1 MIPLRSALL
10 CGPHVDKSPYPKL
23 ARYPGGCLIA
33 YLTVPLYNS
42 GSPAKHTM
50 SLLVIATAL
59 CYAAALGG
67 YAVFLSTSNKNA
79 GRLASV
85 LVAGGLLLH
94 YLALLERSRW
104 EHNVPYNDLYG
115 SLSLFAWLLAA
126 TYLGLEVFHRQR
138 SVGALV
144 MPVVLIVFGLSV
156 ARTPAAPVTLP
167 AGGPLLAL
175 HITLNVLGYA
185 AFALSFVLSVI
196 YLIQN
201 RLLRHHRLRSLVW
214 RFPALEVLDR
224 MSRSSVAI
232 GLVSL
237 VVGVGF
243 GLMWFNRLQG
253 TYWTGDP
260 KEIITLV
267 ILAVYAGYLW
277 LGRSATWRGA
287 RASVLCVVNF
297 LVVLFSYSVV
307 NLYLSGFHRFF

>member
-1 MIPLRSALL
+1 
-10 CGPHVDKSPYPKL
+10 
-23 ARYPGGCLIA
+23 
-33 YLTVPLYNS
+33 
-42 GSPAKHTM
+42 M
-50 SLLVIATAL
+50 SLLVIGTAL
-59 CYAAALGG
+59 CYAAAAGG
-67 YAVFLSTSNKNA
+67 YVAFLSTSQKNW
-79 GRLASV
+79 GRVASV
-85 LVAGGLLLH
+85 LVVAGLVLH

-104 EHNVPYNDLYG
+104 ENNVPYNDLYG

-126 TYLGLEVFHRQR
+126 TYLGLEVFHRER

-144 MPVVLIVFGLSV
+144 MPVVLIVFLLSV
-156 ARTPAAPVTLP
+156 ARTPAAPVSVP
-167 AGGPLLAL
+167 ANGPLLAL
-175 HITLNVLGYA
+175 HITMNVLGYS

-214 RFPALEVLDR
+214 RFPALEVLER
-224 MSRSSVAI
+224 MSRSSVAV

-237 VVGVGF
+237 VIGVGF
-243 GLMWFNRLQG
+243 GLMWFNRLEG

>member
-1 MIPLRSALL
+1 
-10 CGPHVDKSPYPKL
+10 
-23 ARYPGGCLIA
+23 
-33 YLTVPLYNS
+33 
-42 GSPAKHTM
+42 M
-50 SLLVIATAL
+50 SLLVICTAL

-67 YAVFLSTSNKNA
+67 YAGFLSTSRKNL
-79 GRLASV
+79 GRVASLLV
-85 LVAGGLLLH
+85 VAGLVLH

-104 EHNVPYNDLYG
+104 ENNVPYNDLYG

-126 TYLGLEVFHRQR
+126 TYLGLEVFHRER

-144 MPVVLIVFGLSV
+144 MPVVLIVFMLSV
-156 ARTPAAPVTLP
+156 ARTPVARVSVP

-175 HITLNVLGYA
+175 HITMNVLGYA

-201 RLLRHHRLRSLVW
+201 RLLRDHRLRTLVW
-214 RFPALEVLDR
+214 RFPALEVLER
-224 MSRSSVAI
+224 MSRSSVAV

-243 GLMWFNRLQG
+243 GLLWFNRLEG

-277 LGRSATWRGA
+277 LGRSSAWRGA
-287 RASVLCVVNF
+287 RASVLCVLNF